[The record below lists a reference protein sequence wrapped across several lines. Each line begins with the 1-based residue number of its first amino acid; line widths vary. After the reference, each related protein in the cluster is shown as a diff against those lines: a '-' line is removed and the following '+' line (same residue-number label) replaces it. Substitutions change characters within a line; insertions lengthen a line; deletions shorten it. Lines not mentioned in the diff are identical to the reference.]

1 MSMIIPNAY
10 EIGETVYLKTDP
22 DRLARMVVCIQVSKQ
37 DLVYF
42 AVSGE
47 RESHHYD
54 FELTKE
60 KNYVEKEV

>member
-10 EIGETVYLKTDP
+10 EIGETIYLKTDP
-22 DRLARMVVCIQVSKQ
+22 DQLPRVVTCIQVTKQ

-42 AVSGE
+42 VASGE

-54 FELTKE
+54 FEMSKE
-60 KNYVEKEV
+60 KNFAEKTA